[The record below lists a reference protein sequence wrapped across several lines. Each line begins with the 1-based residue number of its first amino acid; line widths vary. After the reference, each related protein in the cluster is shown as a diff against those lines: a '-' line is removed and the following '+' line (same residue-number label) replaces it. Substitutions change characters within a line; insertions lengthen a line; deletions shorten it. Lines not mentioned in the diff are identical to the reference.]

1 MKWNSAFL
9 VALLVV
15 GAVGVSTAPP
25 AAAQQ
30 PADTLSYGLFRARVP
45 VAFVRGL
52 FVSQVVAVRTG
63 PDSAVTGAAG
73 AADSIILPPINLKGY
88 SLAFD
93 AWGTTSTNTSNAKSV
108 VVKMLAA
115 GATTTIDSMES
126 KKGGINWHSHC
137 ELTIRNANSG
147 AATGD
152 STQVLSC
159 THIGS
164 GDSSTTATAAPLV
177 TTLKLVPA
185 ATGNVFRIVN
195 STGTAK
201 GDVVVTRL
209 LVTGYPG
216 GRVNP

>member
-1 MKWNSAFL
+1 MRRIL
-9 VALLVV
+9 TTLLLVLCC
-15 GAVGVSTAPP
+15 TAAWAARP
-25 AAAQQ
+25 AAAQSS
-30 PADTLSYGLFRARVP
+30 ADTLSYGLFRARVP

-52 FVSQVVAVRTG
+52 FVAQVVATRTG
-63 PDSAVTGAAG
+63 PDSAVTGSNG
-73 AADSIILPPINLKGY
+73 IADTLILPAINLKGY

-108 VVKMLAA
+108 VVKMVAA

-126 KKGGINWHSHC
+126 KKGGITWHSHC

-152 STQVLSC
+152 SLQVLSC
-159 THIGS
+159 SHIGS
-164 GDSSTTATAAPLV
+164 GDSSTTASAAPLT
-177 TTLKLVPA
+177 TTLKLVPQGTA
-185 ATGNVFRIVN
+185 NVLRIVN

-209 LVTGYPG
+209 VVTGQPG